1 MSLQIFSWSRLST
14 LNDTHL
20 MKTNE
25 VSYQSSLCMYKFVCC
40 LCQCIFLGDVFFD
53 LKCESQ
59 WLSSEWIKQP
69 LEKQFSFCRFY
80 VSPSCFRLW
89 QQTPQRFSHVYFY
102 EKDKGKKMCE
112 PYMENGKFTENSL
125 LLRGSV
131 RARPVCL
138 CVCHGKVFNKSN
150 TKPIK
155 MLCRSEWCI
164 HLLRIYTLY
173 TMLYAVFST
182 LATIFDWFRAFL
194 YSASVSR

>member
-1 MSLQIFSWSRLST
+1 MTEFGMNQKTIRKTVFFLPLLCFSIVFPIVAADSPTIFS
-14 LNDTHL
+14 
-20 MKTNE
+20 
-25 VSYQSSLCMYKFVCC
+25 C
-40 LCQCIFLGDVFFD
+40 LFLR
-53 LKCESQ
+53 E
-59 WLSSEWIKQP
+59 
-69 LEKQFSFCRFY
+69 R
-80 VSPSCFRLW
+80 
-89 QQTPQRFSHVYFY
+89 QR
-102 EKDKGKKMCE
+102 EKMCE

-173 TMLYAVFST
+173 TLYAVCCFFNSGNNFRLIPSVFILCVCLSIKGEICRKNNKSKFIGTYHFREVPFKIGFDCNARNFEIFSP
-182 LATIFDWFRAFL
+182 FDFRFVFL
-194 YSASVSR
+194 RESEP